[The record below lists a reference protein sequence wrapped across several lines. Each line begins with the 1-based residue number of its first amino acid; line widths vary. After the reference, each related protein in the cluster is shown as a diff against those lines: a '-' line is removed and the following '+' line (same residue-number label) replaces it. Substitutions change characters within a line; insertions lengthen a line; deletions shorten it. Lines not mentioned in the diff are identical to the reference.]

1 MQTQF
6 KLSQEEVNQ
15 AVQGYIAKHQRS
27 RNIKVTS
34 TETVADGVVVC
45 AEVVAVERKPRAKK
59 GEGKPRTK
67 KTGTEG

>member
-45 AEVVAVERKPRAKK
+45 AEVVAVERKPRQTKAKTAKK
-59 GEGKPRTK
+59 EAKQA
-67 KTGTEG
+67 

>member
-6 KLSQEEVNQ
+6 KLSQDEVNQ

-34 TETVADGVVVC
+34 TETQSDGGVVVC
-45 AEVVAVERKPRAKK
+45 AEVVAVERKPRQTK
-59 GEGKPRTK
+59 TK
-67 KTGTEG
+67 KAPKEAKQA